1 MFLALSAT
9 VAGMLW
15 GCTAGRLKA
24 TDLYDRQILQEGV
37 LAAPTGPHMLG
48 PQLAP
53 GQASV
58 SGALEYSQPKRATST
73 RSQGASG
80 AALALA
86 WGRAQVGVGVTDYF
100 QLGFELEGSPAG
112 FARPVATDVT
122 TDAWPGVAVRGGV
135 DTRFH
140 FDAGRVAFELLTEV
154 ALSNVRYAKQDRV
167 VETVTVYGEDGST
180 WGESQES
187 VAEEL
192 HRRVFVSGRMGG
204 GLVVPVGP
212 VRVRGGTMV
221 QTAPWLYGS
230 WRDHW
235 GCAYYVRDED
245 CIDPSE
251 PPADVAVIVVPGLFL
266 DGSVTLGRGTVL
278 NASTWLD
285 LDPGR
290 WDGGMMAR
298 PGGAL
303 SLSFLLGP
311 PASVEPPAEGGG

>member
-1 MFLALSAT
+1 MFLALSVTAAT
-9 VAGMLW
+9 VLQ

-48 PQLAP
+48 PQLEP

-58 SGALEYSQPKRATST
+58 SGALEYSQPMRATAT
-73 RSQGASG
+73 RSRGASG

-100 QLGFELEGSPAG
+100 QLGFEAEGSPAG
-112 FARPVATDVT
+112 LAAPVATDVT
-122 TDAWPGVAVRGGV
+122 TDRWPGVAVRGGL

-140 FDAGRVAFELLTEV
+140 FDAGHVAFELLTEV
-154 ALSNVRYAKQDRV
+154 ALSNVRYSHEDRV
-167 VETVTVYGEDGST
+167 VETLTVYADDGSS
-180 WGESQES
+180 WADADES
-187 VAEEL
+187 VAEDV
-192 HRRVFVSGRMGG
+192 HRRLFVSGRMGG

-212 VRVRGGTMV
+212 VRLRAGTMV

-235 GCAYYVRDED
+235 GCKYYEYGEE
-245 CIDPSE
+245 CINPSDP
-251 PPADVAVIVVPGLFL
+251 PVDVAVIVVPGLFL
-266 DGSVTLGRGTVL
+266 DGSVKLGPGTVL

-285 LDPGR
+285 VDPGR
-290 WDGGMMAR
+290 WDRGLMAR

-303 SLSFLLGP
+303 SLSFLVAP
-311 PASVEPPAEGGG
+311 PPSSEPPVEVGG

>member
-9 VAGMLW
+9 AAALLE

-48 PQLAP
+48 PQLEP

-58 SGALEYSQPKRATST
+58 TGALEYSQPKRATAT

-112 FARPVATDVT
+112 LAVPVATDVT
-122 TDAWPGVAVRGGV
+122 TDAWPGLAVRGGL

-140 FDAGRVAFELLTEV
+140 FEAGRVAFELLTEV
-154 ALSNVRYAKQDRV
+154 ALSNVRYSKQDRV

-180 WGESQES
+180 WGDAEES
-187 VAEEL
+187 VAGEL

-204 GLVVPVGP
+204 GLVVPLGP
-212 VRVRGGTMV
+212 AQVRAGTMV

-235 GCAYYVRDED
+235 GCEYYVYGED
-245 CIDPSE
+245 CIDPST
-251 PPADVAVIVVPGLFL
+251 PPRDVTVLVVPGVFL
-266 DGSVTLGRGTVL
+266 DGSVKLGPGAVL

-290 WDGGMMAR
+290 WDRGLEAR

-303 SLSFLLGP
+303 SVSFLFAP
-311 PASVEPPAEGGG
+311 PGDAPAAAVGG